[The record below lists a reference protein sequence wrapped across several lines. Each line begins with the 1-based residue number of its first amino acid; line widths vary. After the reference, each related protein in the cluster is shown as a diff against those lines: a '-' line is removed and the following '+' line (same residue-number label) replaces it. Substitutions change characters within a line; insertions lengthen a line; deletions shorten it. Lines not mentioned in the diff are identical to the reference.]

1 MVLINYIN
9 MCLFYIKNFQSY
21 KNCISEKVYLST
33 MIQMIF
39 MCINIKNKNYD
50 EKFILLKKDH
60 ILQIISQSYQ

>member
-1 MVLINYIN
+1 
-9 MCLFYIKNFQSY
+9 
-21 KNCISEKVYLST
+21 

-50 EKFILLKKDH
+50 EKFILLKKDY

>member
-1 MVLINYIN
+1 
-9 MCLFYIKNFQSY
+9 
-21 KNCISEKVYLST
+21 